1 LLAVPRQED
10 ASVKILGQIALGCL
24 NGAERLAPSAVRLGE
39 RFARF
44 SNWVEDRRTRLAIF
58 SVLAD

>member
-1 LLAVPRQED
+1 MQ
-10 ASVKILGQIALGCL
+10 ILGQIALGCL
-24 NGAERLAPSAVRLGE
+24 HGAERFAPSAVRLGE
-39 RFARF
+39 RLARF